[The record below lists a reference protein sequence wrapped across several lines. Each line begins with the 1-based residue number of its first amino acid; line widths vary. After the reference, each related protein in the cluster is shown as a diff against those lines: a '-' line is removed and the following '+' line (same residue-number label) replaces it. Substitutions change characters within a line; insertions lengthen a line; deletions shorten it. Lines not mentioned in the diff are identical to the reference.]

1 MHKTVEN
8 LLKIYQKV
16 KVKFE
21 TNNDITKLPN
31 IIAVSKTFKI
41 DHILPVINY
50 GHLHYGEN
58 KVQEA
63 EDKWSEKRKIEP
75 NLKIHMVGKLQS
87 NKARKAVK
95 IFDYIHSM
103 DNYKLADICKK
114 SEEDFNRKL
123 SYFIQVNIGNETQ
136 KSGVQSKDVKSFLS
150 YCKDEIKLNVI
161 GLMVL
166 PPNDDNTE
174 KHFRNVS
181 QLNYELGLKDLS
193 MGMSSDYKIAIKYK
207 STFLRIG
214 SAILG
219 PRTLKK

>member
-1 MHKTVEN
+1 M
-8 LLKIYQKV
+8 
-16 KVKFE
+16 
-21 TNNDITKLPN
+21 
-31 IIAVSKTFKI
+31 SKTFPFSALEALIKS
-41 DHILPVINY
+41 
-50 GHLHYGEN
+50 GHYHYGEN

-63 EDKWSEKRKIEP
+63 EDKWSESLKKEP

-87 NKARKAVK
+87 NKAKKAVR
-95 IFDYIHSM
+95 IFDFIHSL

-114 SEEDFNRKL
+114 SENDFNRKI
-123 SYFIQVNIGNETQ
+123 SYFIQVNIGDEMQ
-136 KSGVQSKDVKSFLS
+136 KSGVQSKDVKSFLK
-150 YCKDEIKLNVI
+150 YCKDEKKLNVI

-174 KHFRNVS
+174 KHFNNVS
-181 QLNYELGLKDLS
+181 QLNHELGLKDLS

-219 PRTLKK
+219 PRSLKK